1 EGKTGG
7 FVNMEGKIGLII
19 NNITVDEAREIM
31 EKVREIEQRDTSRLI
46 FTQIKGLEH
55 KSVEEA
61 AEVVRKVFPKKKI
74 VR

>member
-1 EGKTGG
+1 
-7 FVNMEGKIGLII
+7 MEGKIGLII
-19 NNITVDEAREIM
+19 NDITVDEAREIM

-61 AEVVRKVFPKKKI
+61 AEVVRKVFPKRKI

>member
-1 EGKTGG
+1 
-7 FVNMEGKIGLII
+7 MEEEKIGLII

-31 EKVREIEQRDTSRLI
+31 EKVREIEQKDTGRLI

-55 KSVEEA
+55 KPVKEA

-74 VR
+74 VK

>member
-1 EGKTGG
+1 MKSE
-7 FVNMEGKIGLII
+7 EEKIGLII

-46 FTQIKGLEH
+46 FAQIKGLED
-55 KSVEEA
+55 KPVEEA
-61 AEVVRKVFPKKKI
+61 AEVVKKVFPQKKI